1 MKCAEQKKGCH
12 WGALKPESLA
22 TKSLDIPPTTSSIR
36 VSTRSKPPPPVAG
49 PSVPKGT
56 KRKQP
61 GDDASP
67 TSDLPTTS
75 PFPPNR
81 AEVIIYKGPPRRS
94 TPRGVP
100 IVIDSPEASPTFSV
114 VGLPSA
120 AASSSGPGPSM
131 ADSGSQV
138 SQRTSALALE
148 NSILKTRLA
157 AANDRLLRERET
169 HRQEIESLKNQFD
182 REQASYQE
190 YIECLQNGE
199 Q

>member
-1 MKCAEQKKGCH
+1 MKCAEQKKGCV
-12 WGALKPESLA
+12 WGSLKPGPLTNESID
-22 TKSLDIPPTTSSIR
+22 TPPPTTSIR
-36 VSTRSKPPPPVAG
+36 VSTRSKPPPPTAG

-61 GDDASP
+61 GDDASAP
-67 TSDLPTTS
+67 PALATSS

-81 AEVIIYKGPPRRS
+81 AEVIIYTGPPRHS

-100 IVIDSPEASPTFSV
+100 IIIDSPEASPTFSV

-120 AASSSGPGPSM
+120 AASSSGPAPSM
-131 ADSGSQV
+131 AESGSQ
-138 SQRTSALALE
+138 SSHTASALAFE
-148 NSILKTRLA
+148 NSILRTRLA

-169 HRQEIESLKNQFD
+169 HRQEIESLKDQFD
-182 REQASYQE
+182 QEQASYRE
-190 YIECLQNGE
+190 YIGRLQQGE